1 MNSKQIRNGIEHLKK
16 NDDVLMKIISNFKQI
31 KLEKHSDIFSD
42 ILKSIVQQQL
52 SVAAAGAIYEKV
64 KTFFENNLSPEKI
77 LSTTHEELRSLGLSN
92 AKAKYI
98 KDLAEKTLSKEISFD
113 DLEKKTDD
121 EIISELTKVK
131 GVGVWTAQMILIFSL
146 ARLDVLPV
154 GDFGIKKA
162 VMMNY
167 NLKELPDEKRV
178 EKISKKNNWAPY
190 NSIAS
195 IYLWKSL
202 GSKE

>member
-1 MNSKQIRNGIEHLKK
+1 M
-16 NDDVLMKIISNFKQI
+16 
-31 KLEKHSDIFSD
+31 
-42 ILKSIVQQQL
+42 
-52 SVAAAGAIYEKV
+52 
-64 KTFFENNLSPEKI
+64 
-77 LSTTHEELRSLGLSN
+77 
-92 AKAKYI
+92 
-98 KDLAEKTLSKEISFD
+98 
-113 DLEKKTDD
+113 
-121 EIISELTKVK
+121 TKVK